1 VKLTRSA
8 GVPFLALSG
17 LLGSTTAETEVTFT
31 TGLPDVV
38 VEPEAPDVDFGVAAS
53 PDVVVEREVPGVAVG
68 VLLQPANAAPTHSAA
83 SRTAHAR
90 STEQS

>member
-1 VKLTRSA
+1 MAV
-8 GVPFLALSG
+8 SG

-38 VEPEAPDVDFGVAAS
+38 VEPEAPDVAFGVAAF
-53 PDVVVEREVPGVAVG
+53 PDVVVEREVPDVAFG
-68 VLLQPANAAPTHSAA
+68 ALLQPANAAPTHSTT
-83 SRTAHAR
+83 SRTAHER